1 MGVYVYCVIRLL
13 GLCGFNELA
22 RHFIAVW
29 TAGILGADGY
39 LTFSTGKAVANA
51 SHVHAYSLRN
61 ARRQRGGTA
70 VSHFLIYRD
79 MGVHRALGL
88 SAAFPDVF
96 ANAQQYAYGQ
106 LVIQESAL
114 YVPALCYP
122 RPGLKANYVPNLYAE
137 PSGILCGLHLP
148 SALELVGGWALY
160 KLYRTRWWDY
170 TDKPFNIGG
179 YVCLEFSL
187 MWGVGAMVMIK
198 AIHPTIAALV
208 NIIPPLVGFVL
219 MCLLYAVYAADV
231 VATAIAA
238 SDLAQEL
245 DALEKVADSMHAVS
259 DAMTE
264 ILGTT
269 ALDMDQKM
277 DESRLQLKLAAAE
290 ARDSYDKLSP
300 REAAST
306 MRTRADEAMEAAR
319 RASQTARLNAAEAAK
334 AVKLAAQ
341 GKAEQTTAFLQL
353 EQLKEELAARAQ
365 VMQARTRRGTHLL
378 GKGRML
384 RAYPKLKHGQSNRS
398 LSSLLEQLEDE
409 YPDSFNGFGIQ

>member
-1 MGVYVYCVIRLL
+1 MSFFLNTTV
-13 GLCGFNELA
+13 CGFSLYHILA
-22 RHFIAVW
+22 F
-29 TAGILGADGY
+29 
-39 LTFSTGKAVANA
+39 
-51 SHVHAYSLRN
+51 
-61 ARRQRGGTA
+61 
-70 VSHFLIYRD
+70 FLIYSC
-79 MGVHRALGL
+79 LGWCVEVVY
-88 SAAFPDVF
+88 AA
-96 ANAQQYAYGQ
+96 ATTGQ
-106 LVIQESAL
+106 LVNRGFLNGPVCPIYGFGMILVLFFLTPLEDNLLLL
-114 YVPALCYP
+114 YLGGV
-122 RPGLKANYVPNLYAE
+122 
-137 PSGILCGLHLP
+137 ILP

-187 MWGVGAMVMIK
+187 MWGVGAMVMVK

-290 ARDSYDKLSP
+290 ARDNVPKLKP
-300 REAAST
+300 REAMAAIRA
-306 MRTRADEAMEAAR
+306 RTDEAMETAR
-319 RASQTARLNAAEAAK
+319 RASETARLNAAEAAN
-334 AVKLAAQ
+334 AAKLAAQ
-341 GKAEQTTAFLQL
+341 GASERAAERAAELLQL
-353 EQLKEELAARAQ
+353 EELSAELQARSDEMRAQ
-365 VMQARTRRGTHLL
+365 MLKKPRVIGQR
-378 GKGRML
+378 RML
-384 RAYPKLKHGQSNRS
+384 RAYPKLKHGVKRTS
-398 LSSLLEQLEDE
+398 LETLRKKLERRESDQDR
-409 YPDSFNGFGIQ
+409 DSKE